1 MVLQGNEWEVETW
14 VPVEEEDEGEV
25 DSLAGT
31 RSGHLTPVELLGL
44 IEVELGV
51 QTPPLLVVLVDA
63 LATNGKL
70 DVVDRTL
77 GDAVAISRGSGD
89 SSRLIGLKLDVHVT
103 DEITVTG
110 NGDGDA
116 AGVGGSTVDGLLDV
130 LHREVSVA
138 LVFGLEES
146 YLRVTGKVDILGTV
160 SDELHKTASHFESC
174 CTIGRENNFG

>member
-1 MVLQGNEWEVETW
+1 
-14 VPVEEEDEGEV
+14 
-25 DSLAGT
+25 
-31 RSGHLTPVELLGL
+31 
-44 IEVELGV
+44 
-51 QTPPLLVVLVDA
+51 VLVNA

-70 DVVDRTL
+70 NVVNGTL
-77 GDAVAISRGSGD
+77 GNPVAISRGSGD

-103 DEITVTG
+103 DEITVAG

-138 LVFGLEES
+138 LVFRLEES
-146 YLRVTGKVDILGTV
+146 YLRVTSKVDILGTV
-160 SDELHKTASHFESC
+160 SYELHKTTGHFESC

>member
-1 MVLQGNEWEVETW
+1 M
-14 VPVEEEDEGEV
+14 
-25 DSLAGT
+25 S
-31 RSGHLTPVELLGL
+31 S
-44 IEVELGV
+44 
-51 QTPPLLVVLVDA
+51 
-63 LATNGKL
+63 
-70 DVVDRTL
+70 TL
-77 GDAVAISRGSGD
+77 
-89 SSRLIGLKLDVHVT
+89 HVT
-103 DEITVTG
+103 DKITFTVAG

>member
-1 MVLQGNEWEVETW
+1 M
-14 VPVEEEDEGEV
+14 D
-25 DSLAGT
+25 
-31 RSGHLTPVELLGL
+31 
-44 IEVELGV
+44 
-51 QTPPLLVVLVDA
+51 
-63 LATNGKL
+63 KL
-70 DVVDRTL
+70 NVVDRTL
-77 GDAVAISRGSGD
+77 SDPVAITRGSGGGD
-89 SSRLIGLKLDVHVT
+89 RLGRLKLDVHIT

-160 SDELHKTASHFESC
+160 SYELHKTASHFESC